1 MKEAKRN
8 PVAEVFTYA
17 KDKKKAVFSVV
28 FATISVF
35 GGLIPYLYLSA
46 ATIVTRIIEQNLKTA
61 DLIFWGVC
69 AIAGYTVKSFCSTLA
84 SSCSHKMAYSI
95 LAEIRTILTDKLL
108 RVSIGNAAKKSAGEY
123 KQILMDEVEHLE
135 YPLAHMLPELTSH
148 ILGFLVMIT
157 VMFFC
162 SLPLA
167 LASLGTLVLGFLIYG
182 FMMAG
187 KDVKKMFE
195 SYTKDSETMVGA
207 MVEYVSGIEVIK
219 AFGQTASSMEKFKTA
234 VLAFRDSMKQWF
246 AHCYPYLAGFYV
258 VTPNSLLLVM
268 PVGALLMAAGVIPF
282 NKFMICMFLAFGIS
296 EPIIKMME
304 FTDHIMAIATTM
316 GKVDELLSMEDLPEG
331 TMKLSDIETIEAKEV
346 RFGYTKDQCVI
357 DGVSFSIKAGERVA
371 FVGNSGS
378 GKSTLAKLLVRFYD
392 PDSGSIR
399 INGMDIRNVPL
410 KELMNKISFVTQ
422 DNFLFD
428 TSVKENIRIGNPSA
442 SDQEMIAAAKKAA
455 CNEFIQA
462 LPDGYETG
470 VGEAGG
476 RLSGGQRQRIAIART
491 ILKDAPIVIL
501 DEASAFIDPENED
514 KIQRSIEALTE
525 GKTLIMI
532 AHRLHTIVNCDRIF
546 VVNDGRIVAEG
557 THDGLLRSCAAYQKL
572 WEHNKE
578 EVG

>member
-35 GGLIPYLYLSA
+35 GGLIPYLSA
-46 ATIVTRIIEQNLKTA
+46 ATIVTRVIEQNLKTA
-61 DLIFWGVC
+61 DLIFWGLC

-108 RVSIGNAAKKSAGEY
+108 RVSLGNAAKKSAGEY

-246 AHCYPYLAGFYV
+246 AHCYSYLAGFYV

-399 INGMDIRNVPL
+399 I
-410 KELMNKISFVTQ
+410 
-422 DNFLFD
+422 
-428 TSVKENIRIGNPSA
+428 GNPSA

>member
-35 GGLIPYLYLSA
+35 GGLSPYLSA
-46 ATIVTRIIEQNLKTA
+46 ATIVTRVIEQNLKTA
-61 DLIFWGVC
+61 DLIFWGLC

-108 RVSIGNAAKKSAGEY
+108 RVSLGNAAKKSAGEY

-246 AHCYPYLAGFYV
+246 AHCYSYLAGFYV

-399 INGMDIRNVPL
+399 I
-410 KELMNKISFVTQ
+410 
-422 DNFLFD
+422 
-428 TSVKENIRIGNPSA
+428 GNPSA

>member
-35 GGLIPYLYLSA
+35 GGLIPYLSA

-61 DLIFWGVC
+61 DLIFWGLC

-108 RVSIGNAAKKSAGEY
+108 RVSLGNTAKKSAGEY
-123 KQILMDEVEHLE
+123 KQILMDEVGHLE

-195 SYTKDSETMVGA
+195 SYTKDSEKMAGA
-207 MVEYVSGIEVIK
+207 MVEYVSGMEVIK

-268 PVGALLMAAGVIPF
+268 PVGALLMEAGVIPF

-304 FTDHIMAIATTM
+304 FTDHIMAIVTTM
-316 GKVDELLSMEDLPEG
+316 GKVDEILSMEDFPEG

-399 INGMDIRNVPL
+399 I
-410 KELMNKISFVTQ
+410 
-422 DNFLFD
+422 
-428 TSVKENIRIGNPSA
+428 GNPSA

-455 CNEFIQA
+455 CDEFIQA

-470 VGEAGG
+470 VGKAGG
-476 RLSGGQRQRIAIART
+476 RLSGGQRQRIAITRT

-514 KIQRSIEALTE
+514 KIQRSIEALTK

>member
-1 MKEAKRN
+1 MQRIRKRRS
-8 PVAEVFTYA
+8 FRSCLQR
-17 KDKKKAVFSVV
+17 F
-28 FATISVF
+28 
-35 GGLIPYLYLSA
+35 LCL
-46 ATIVTRIIEQNLKTA
+46 A
-61 DLIFWGVC
+61 D
-69 AIAGYTVKSFCSTLA
+69 
-84 SSCSHKMAYSI
+84 SI

-108 RVSIGNAAKKSAGEY
+108 RVSLGNTAKKSAGEY
-123 KQILMDEVEHLE
+123 KQILMDEVGHLE

-195 SYTKDSETMVGA
+195 SYTKDSEKMAGA
-207 MVEYVSGIEVIK
+207 MVEYVSGMEVIK
-219 AFGQTASSMEKFKTA
+219 AFGQTASSIEKFKTA

-268 PVGALLMAAGVIPF
+268 PVGALLMEAGVIPF

-304 FTDHIMAIATTM
+304 FTDHIMAIVTTM
-316 GKVDELLSMEDLPEG
+316 GKVDEILSMEDLPEG

-357 DGVSFSIKAGERVA
+357 NGVSFSIKAGERVA

-399 INGMDIRNVPL
+399 I
-410 KELMNKISFVTQ
+410 
-422 DNFLFD
+422 
-428 TSVKENIRIGNPSA
+428 GNPSA

-455 CNEFIQA
+455 CDEFIQA

-514 KIQRSIEALTE
+514 KIQRSIEALTK

>member
-1 MKEAKRN
+1 
-8 PVAEVFTYA
+8 
-17 KDKKKAVFSVV
+17 
-28 FATISVF
+28 
-35 GGLIPYLYLSA
+35 
-46 ATIVTRIIEQNLKTA
+46 
-61 DLIFWGVC
+61 
-69 AIAGYTVKSFCSTLA
+69 
-84 SSCSHKMAYSI
+84 MAYSI

-108 RVSIGNAAKKSAGEY
+108 RVSLGNTAKKSAGEY
-123 KQILMDEVEHLE
+123 KQILMDEVGHLE

-195 SYTKDSETMVGA
+195 SYTKDSEKMAGA
-207 MVEYVSGIEVIK
+207 MVEYVSGMEVIK

-304 FTDHIMAIATTM
+304 FTDHIMAIVTTM

-399 INGMDIRNVPL
+399 I
-410 KELMNKISFVTQ
+410 
-422 DNFLFD
+422 
-428 TSVKENIRIGNPSA
+428 GNPSA

-455 CNEFIQA
+455 CDEFIQA
-462 LPDGYETG
+462 LPDGCETG

-514 KIQRSIEALTE
+514 KIQRSIEALTK